1 MVRIS
6 ALNRLSV
13 LTAGGTLLLGVT
25 LWTSSHSQSI
35 EKPDTPLKV
44 ALVLD
49 CITQPR
55 FQEDMRNFGM
65 ERLLPTAGGHLV
77 AGQLVLSTPKDLD
90 LFKTA
95 ENSHRD
101 FVIGFFHCAH
111 IPGKL
116 VSVGSELGHP
126 PPTTPATDS
135 PTAKG
140 GFPPMAEALALSNPA
155 ASISP
160 VCYSLRHL
168 YHGDRKIASEEQMNV
183 RREMGKAAQKALP
196 KLMKGQGAEQDAG
209 AWLIVTRPVRAMK
222 TSCLKCHQGAKM
234 GDTLGALAY
243 AVNKKAFPNDPP
255 GVSPRGGF

>member
-13 LTAGGTLLLGVT
+13 LTVGGTLLLGIT

-55 FQEDMRNFGM
+55 FQEDMKNFGM
-65 ERLLPTAGGHLV
+65 SRMLPTAGGHLM
-77 AGQLVLSTPKDLD
+77 AGRLLLSSPKERD

-116 VSVGSELGHP
+116 APARSVPGQPSTARTEK
-126 PPTTPATDS
+126 PAG
-135 PTAKG
+135 KG
-140 GFPPMAEALALSNPA
+140 GFGSMTGSPGFSDPVD
-155 ASISP
+155 SISQ
-160 VCYSLRHL
+160 VCNHMLHL
-168 YHGDRKIASEEQMNV
+168 YHGDRKIASEEDVNV
-183 RREMGKAAQKALP
+183 TREMGKAAQKALP

-209 AWLIVTRPVRAMK
+209 NWLVVARPVLAMK
-222 TSCLKCHQGAKM
+222 TSCLKCHQGAKI
-234 GDTLGALAY
+234 GDTLGVLTY
-243 AVNKKAFPNDPP
+243 AVNKKAFPNDPSI
-255 GVSPRGGF
+255 VSQRGGF